1 MLSKHLTLIYLNK
14 VRQDN
19 DNVRLKVYA
28 YFLCLHNRIISV

>member
-1 MLSKHLTLIYLNK
+1 MTLIYLNK

-28 YFLCLHNRIISV
+28 YFLCLHNSIYANECQL